1 MDTPMLHLVSPTRDG
16 APAMI
21 AGDIA
26 ALMRLRAAIE
36 VAIKTGYG
44 KAELFCS
51 DGEPYD
57 LMIIASSSMHNVYT
71 EYAGETKPVRSRREL
86 LSLAQLCGL
95 PSATG

>member
-1 MDTPMLHLVSPTRDG
+1 MDTPMLHLVGPTRDG
-16 APAMI
+16 DPAII

-36 VAIKTGYG
+36 AAIKTGAG
-44 KAELFCS
+44 SAELFCS

-57 LMIIASSSMHNVYT
+57 LLIIASSSMHNVCT
-71 EYAGETKPVRSRREL
+71 AYAGETGPVRSRREL

-95 PSATG
+95 PGATG